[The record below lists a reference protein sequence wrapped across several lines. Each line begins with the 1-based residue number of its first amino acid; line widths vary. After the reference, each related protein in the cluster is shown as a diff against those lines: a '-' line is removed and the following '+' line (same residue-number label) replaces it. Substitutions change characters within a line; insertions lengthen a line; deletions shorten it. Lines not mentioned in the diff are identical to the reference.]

1 MLPNKSSTANTKK
14 VMFPDKKPTPKQMKS
29 STLTNAAG
37 LSSLITFTVLLLA
50 WISGFASRL
59 FAVIRF
65 ESIIHE
71 FDPWFNYR
79 ATAYMVQHGF
89 YNFLNWFDERA
100 WYPLGRIVEH
110 MPAGGVFGLLIFVAA
125 IRYLRTVLTKS
136 EIKYFEGIVAV
147 TAGVLLLILIGLTY
161 AGVVAPWSGRFYSLW
176 DTGYAKIHIPI
187 IASVSEHQPTTW
199 FSFFFDLHIL
209 VTTFP
214 VGLWYC
220 IKHINDERVFVVLY
234 AISAVYF
241 AGVMV
246 RLMLTLT
253 PVVCML
259 AGVAFSGLLE
269 LCVKEEGR
277 EGIERNSGEGSE
289 EESEE
294 ERERSPGRA
303 LYDKAGKLRRMK
315 HERPRGSG
323 DGLGTNM
330 RNSIVIGLFLL
341 LMMFIVHST
350 WVTSNAY
357 SSPSIV
363 LASYS
368 NDGGRAIL
376 DDFREAYYWLA
387 QNTPS
392 DARVMSW
399 WDYGYQIAGM
409 ANRTTLVDNN
419 TWNNSHIALVGKAMS
434 SNESAAYEI
443 MTSLDVD
450 YVLVIFG
457 GMIGYSGDDVNK
469 FLWMVRIAEGE
480 HPQDIRE
487 SDYFTEKGEF
497 RVDSEGSPTL
507 LNSLMYKL
515 SYYRFGELKIDYR
528 SPSGYDRTRNAEI
541 GNKNFQLTYL
551 EEAYTTEHWLV
562 RIYRVKKENE
572 FNRPRIPISE
582 RTIARHANSY
592 VSKKTQRR
600 KKGYIKGRPAVIKGQ
615 KPQRRST

>member
-1 MLPNKSSTANTKK
+1 M
-14 VMFPDKKPTPKQMKS
+14 
-29 STLTNAAG
+29 
-37 LSSLITFTVLLLA
+37 
-50 WISGFASRL
+50 
-59 FAVIRF
+59 
-65 ESIIHE
+65 
-71 FDPWFNYR
+71 
-79 ATAYMVQHGF
+79 
-89 YNFLNWFDERA
+89 
-100 WYPLGRIVEH
+100 
-110 MPAGGVFGLLIFVAA
+110 
-125 IRYLRTVLTKS
+125 LTKS
-136 EIKYFEGIVAV
+136 EMKYFGGVVAV
-147 TAGVLLLILIGLTY
+147 TAGILLFILICLTY

-220 IKHINDERVFVVLY
+220 IKHINDERVFVILY

-259 AGVAFSGLLE
+259 AGVAFSDLLE
-269 LCVKEEGR
+269 LFFKEED
-277 EGIERNSGEGSE
+277 ERNDRSSNGSE

-315 HERPRGSG
+315 HERPRGNG
-323 DGLGTNM
+323 DGLGVNL
-330 RNSIVIGLFLL
+330 RNGVVIGAFM
-341 LMMFIVHST
+341 LMMMFTLHCT
-350 WVTSNAY
+350 WITSNAY

-363 LASYS
+363 LSSYS

-387 QNTPS
+387 QNTPNN
-392 DARVMSW
+392 ARVMSW

-434 SNESAAYEI
+434 SNESAAYDI

-507 LNSLMYKL
+507 FNSLMYKL
-515 SYYRFGELKIDYR
+515 CYYRFGEVKIDYR
-528 SPSGYDRTRNAEI
+528 SPFGYDRTRNTEI

-562 RIYRVKKENE
+562 RIYRVKKPNE
-572 FNRPRIPISE
+572 FNRLTIPISK
-582 RTIARHANSY
+582 RVVTRNANSY
-592 VSKKTQRR
+592 VSKKTRRR
-600 KKGYIKGRPAVIKGQ
+600 KKGYIKGRPTIIKGQ
-615 KPQRRST
+615 KPQRRTT